1 MLPAKRKVSSL
12 SEQWIRECKEFLSQI
27 RGSMK
32 IEDPDRL
39 ELVTAMHRALLA
51 VNHSI
56 LGWFQ
61 YVNNPDIMSRFDRD
75 ELTEISETMNKFAES
90 FIEHDI
96 QVTERGM
103 SKALSEEK
111 QNEEARQPFYV

>member
-1 MLPAKRKVSSL
+1 M
-12 SEQWIRECKEFLSQI
+12 SEQWIRECKEFLSRI

-75 ELTEISETMNKFAES
+75 ELTEISETLNKFAES

-103 SKALSEEK
+103 RGLSEEK
-111 QNEEARQPFYV
+111 QKEETRQPFYV